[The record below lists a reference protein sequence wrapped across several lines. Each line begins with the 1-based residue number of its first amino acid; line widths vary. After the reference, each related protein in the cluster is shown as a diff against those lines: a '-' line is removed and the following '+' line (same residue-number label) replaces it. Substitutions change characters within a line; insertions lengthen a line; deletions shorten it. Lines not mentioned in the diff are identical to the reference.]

1 MNEANAPSTSPNLR
15 ILICL
20 KISPKALAPQGLK
33 DRSTN
38 RLNKY
43 EYQST
48 KTLSWISPP
57 AKNTG
62 VHLQQIDRIRAP
74 ITETATERE
83 NLHPDH
89 PSKHSLSHSH
99 NLKFWLVFADLA
111 GLTLQ
116 EATATNPLLTAVNRS
131 LQEQGWMN
139 NAGKQFMQG
148 IARATGWFVLD
159 TLFYGGNA
167 LQRSFRG

>member
-1 MNEANAPSTSPNLR
+1 M
-15 ILICL
+15 
-20 KISPKALAPQGLK
+20 
-33 DRSTN
+33 
-38 RLNKY
+38 
-43 EYQST
+43 
-48 KTLSWISPP
+48 
-57 AKNTG
+57 G
-62 VHLQQIDRIRAP
+62 VHLQQTDRIRRAP
-74 ITETATERE
+74 ITDTATEKE
-83 NLHPDH
+83 SLHSDH
-89 PSKHSLSHSH
+89 RSKHPPSKSL
-99 NLKFWLVFADLA
+99 NLKSWIVFADLA

-167 LQRSFRG
+167 LQRSFSG